1 IIACAGGDTTIATV
15 TPFSNNAEICSLPG
29 FCQANPVPDDPEQV
43 ARAAASAGDPVYPAI
58 PTGVGFCMYIRR
70 AAWTA
75 VGAFDG
81 DTFGRGY
88 GEENDWCFRASAL
101 GWRHVLCDDAYVVHV
116 GGMSFAG
123 TGHRPGG
130 GQMEKLLA

>member
-1 IIACAGGDTTIATV
+1 
-15 TPFSNNAEICSLPG
+15 
-29 FCQANPVPDDPEQV
+29 
-43 ARAAASAGDPVYPAI
+43 RAAASAGDPVYPAV

-130 GQMEKLLA
+130 GQMEKLLALHPDYDAVIADFIARDPIAPRRQAIAARLDEMARHRDPD